1 VLTTTVFED
10 GSPAHLLT
18 DPERISDLV
27 GRDGCLLWVD
37 ALDPTEDEL
46 ARIQEEFSLH
56 PLAIEDLRHP
66 GQRPKIERYDT
77 HAFLVA
83 YASDGDTRRMAE
95 INLFVAEG
103 WLISVRR
110 SPARGTGGGAGFD
123 ISVAG
128 GRFDRT
134 RAGHNTVGFLLHAIL
149 DAVVDTYFDALDQ
162 SEDELEQVE
171 ARIFEVS
178 GIEEPKLQQ
187 DLLAQRREL
196 LFFRRRVVPLRDVLQ
211 VILRQEVSSVHED
224 VQRYFQDVL
233 DHILRVIDTLE
244 TQREL
249 LGNAVD
255 AHLAVVNNHM
265 NEIMKKMTSWGAI
278 LFGAAL
284 VTGVYGMNFEY
295 MPELRWHYGYFV
307 AIGWIFL
314 LTGSLYVWF
323 KRKGWL

>member
-1 VLTTTVFED
+1 M
-10 GSPAHLLT
+10 
-18 DPERISDLV
+18 
-27 GRDGCLLWVD
+27 
-37 ALDPTEDEL
+37 
-46 ARIQEEFSLH
+46 
-56 PLAIEDLRHP
+56 EDLRHP

-83 YASDGDTRRMAE
+83 YASDGDPRHLAE
-95 INLFVAEG
+95 VNIFLADG
-103 WLISVRR
+103 WLVSVRH
-110 SPARGTGGGAGFD
+110 SYKGDECLDVLDIGA
-123 ISVAG
+123 
-128 GRFDRT
+128 RFDRT
-134 RAGHNTVGFLLHAIL
+134 RKGHNTVGFLLYTFL
-149 DAVVDTYFDALDQ
+149 DAVVDTYFDALDTT
-162 SEDELEQVE
+162 EDQLEQIE
-171 ARIFEVS
+171 TRIFEPA
-178 GIEEPKLQQ
+178 GPDEQKLQQ

-196 LFFRRRVVPLRDVLQ
+196 LLFRRKVVPLRDVLQ
-211 VILRQEVSSVHED
+211 VILRQEVRPIRED

-284 VTGVYGMNFEY
+284 VTGIYGMNFEY

-307 AIGWIFL
+307 ALGWIVV
-314 LTGSLYVWF
+314 LTGTLYVWF

>member
-1 VLTTTVFED
+1 VLTTTVYED
-10 GSPAHLLT
+10 DRPAQELT
-18 DPERISDLV
+18 DHDQISDLV
-27 GRDGCLLWVD
+27 GRVGCLVWVD

-56 PLAIEDLRHP
+56 PLAMEDLRHP
-66 GQRPKIERYDT
+66 GQRPKIERYES

-83 YASDGDTRRMAE
+83 YASNGNPRRMSE

-110 SPARGTGGGAGFD
+110 SFQGDGCLDVSGAG
-123 ISVAG
+123 A
-128 GRFDRT
+128 RFDRT
-134 RAGHNTVGFLLHAIL
+134 RAGHNTVGFLLYAIL
-149 DAVVDTYFDALDQ
+149 DSVVDTYFDALD
-162 SEDELEQVE
+162 STEDELEQIE
-171 ARIFEVS
+171 GRIFDTE
-178 GIEEPKLQQ
+178 GLDEQRLQQ

-196 LFFRRRVVPLRDVLQ
+196 LLFRRRVVPLRDVLQ
-211 VILRQEVSSVHED
+211 VILRQEVTAVHPD

-233 DHILRVIDTLE
+233 DHILRVIDSLE

-307 AIGWIFL
+307 AIGWIFV

>member
-1 VLTTTVFED
+1 MLTTTVYED
-10 GSPAHLLT
+10 DRPAQELT
-18 DPERISDLV
+18 DHDQISDLV
-27 GRDGCLLWVD
+27 GRVGCLVWVD

-56 PLAIEDLRHP
+56 PLAMEDLRHP
-66 GQRPKIERYDT
+66 GQRPKIERYES

-83 YASDGDTRRMAE
+83 YASNGNPRRMSE

-110 SPARGTGGGAGFD
+110 SFQGDGCLDVSGAG
-123 ISVAG
+123 A
-128 GRFDRT
+128 RFDRT
-134 RAGHNTVGFLLHAIL
+134 RAGHNTVGFLLYAIL
-149 DAVVDTYFDALDQ
+149 DSVVDTYFDALD
-162 SEDELEQVE
+162 STEDELEQIE
-171 ARIFEVS
+171 GRIFDTE
-178 GIEEPKLQQ
+178 GLDEQRLQQ
-187 DLLAQRREL
+187 DLLVQRREL
-196 LFFRRRVVPLRDVLQ
+196 LLFRRRVVPLRDVLQ
-211 VILRQEVSSVHED
+211 VILRQEVTAVHPD

-233 DHILRVIDTLE
+233 DHILRVIDSLE

-307 AIGWIFL
+307 AIGWIFV